1 MDKWFES
8 KLIEIGKL
16 NFYIKPVKSKGL
28 KLDANENLVLKKDFI
43 KKIAIK
49 AVQREDLRK
58 YPLQQLDNFYLQLSK
73 YTKIDKKNLAVG
85 NGSDQ
90 IIDLTLSAFGKG
102 KRVTTFTPTFSYF
115 IDRCQL
121 YSMKIDKIPLLED
134 NSIDKKKFIQSAKK
148 SEIVYICSPNN
159 PTGNQFDKEVLID
172 IFKNL
177 DDKLIILDE
186 AYIDFANYS
195 FFSETIKSQN
205 TIILR
210 TLSKA
215 FGLAGA
221 RLGYCIANENFSS
234 LFKNTIQY
242 PYAINNISLD
252 IGSEILKNS
261 KYIEKTIK
269 IIKKERKR
277 IIDYLNETNNKI
289 KVFQT
294 DSNFIFFQISDIGKY
309 ERILTQLKKDKISV
323 KTIGMIKDRE
333 GGHIRVTIGTK
344 IMNNKFLSSLSKVL

>member
-1 MDKWFES
+1 MAKWFES
-8 KLIEIGKL
+8 KLTEIGKL
-16 NFYIKPVKSKGL
+16 NYYRKPVKSKGV

-43 KKIAIK
+43 KKISIK

-73 YTKIDKKNLAVG
+73 YTKIDKKNLAIG

-90 IIDLTLSAFGKG
+90 IIDLILSSFGKE

-121 YSMKIDKIPLLED
+121 YSMEIDKIPLLRD

-159 PTGNQFDKEVLID
+159 PTGNQFNKKLLLD
-172 IFKNL
+172 IFEEL

-186 AYIDFANYS
+186 AYIDFADYS
-195 FFSETIKSQN
+195 FVSETINSQN
-205 TIILR
+205 IIILR
-210 TLSKA
+210 TFSKA

-234 LFKNTIQY
+234 IFKNIIQY
-242 PYAINNISLD
+242 PYAINNMSC
-252 IGSEILKNS
+252 
-261 KYIEKTIK
+261 
-269 IIKKERKR
+269 
-277 IIDYLNETNNKI
+277 
-289 KVFQT
+289 
-294 DSNFIFFQISDIGKY
+294 
-309 ERILTQLKKDKISV
+309 
-323 KTIGMIKDRE
+323 
-333 GGHIRVTIGTK
+333 
-344 IMNNKFLSSLSKVL
+344 

>member
-1 MDKWFES
+1 MYKWFES

-16 NFYIKPVKSKGL
+16 NYYRKPVKSKGL
-28 KLDANENLVLKKDFI
+28 KLDANENLVLKQDFI

-58 YPLQQLDNFYLQLSK
+58 YPLQQLDNLYLQLSK
-73 YTKIDKKNLAVG
+73 YTKIDKKNLAIG

-90 IIDLTLSAFGKG
+90 IIDLILSTFGKG

-121 YSMKIDKIPLLED
+121 YSIKVDKIPLLQN

-148 SEIVYICSPNN
+148 TEIVYICSPNN
-159 PTGNQFDKEVLID
+159 PTGNQFNKNLLID

-177 DDKLIILDE
+177 EDKLIILDE
-186 AYIDFANYS
+186 AYIDFADYS
-195 FFSETIKSQN
+195 FFSEAIKSQN
-205 TIILR
+205 MIILR

-221 RLGYCIANENFSS
+221 RLGYCIANESFSS
-234 LFKNTIQY
+234 IFKNIIQY
-242 PYAINNISLD
+242 PYAINNISLN

-269 IIKKERKR
+269 IIKEERKR
-277 IIDYLNETNNKI
+277 IINYLRKTSSEI

-294 DSNFIFFQISDIGKY
+294 DSNFIFFQISDIDKY
-309 ERILTQLKKDKISV
+309 ERTLDQLKKDKISV

-344 IMNNKFLSSLSKVL
+344 LMNDKFLSSISKAL

>member
-16 NFYIKPVKSKGL
+16 NCYIKPVKIKGL

-73 YTKIDKKNLAVG
+73 YTKIDKKNLAIG

-90 IIDLTLSAFGKG
+90 IIDLILSAFGKE

-121 YSMKIDKIPLLED
+121 YSMEIDKIPLLQD
-134 NSIDKKKFIQSAKK
+134 NSIDNKKFIQSAKK
-148 SEIVYICSPNN
+148 SEIIYICSPNN
-159 PTGNQFDKEVLID
+159 PTGNQFDKDLLIEL
-172 IFKNL
+172 IKNF
-177 DDKLIILDE
+177 DDKLIIIDE
-186 AYIDFANYS
+186 AYVEFASYS
-195 FFSETIKSQN
+195 FCSETIKSQN
-205 TIILR
+205 IILLR

-221 RLGYCIANENFSS
+221 RLGYCIANEDFAHT
-234 LFKNTIQY
+234 FKTIIQY
-242 PYAINNISLD
+242 PYSL
-252 IGSEILKNS
+252 K
-261 KYIEKTIK
+261 
-269 IIKKERKR
+269 
-277 IIDYLNETNNKI
+277 
-289 KVFQT
+289 
-294 DSNFIFFQISDIGKY
+294 
-309 ERILTQLKKDKISV
+309 
-323 KTIGMIKDRE
+323 
-333 GGHIRVTIGTK
+333 
-344 IMNNKFLSSLSKVL
+344 